1 MHDSLLFV
9 VIFSIIGYCLKQ
21 IRSTLLALSRRLISR
36 PHMIRRAKYTEHM
49 VADFSPLSDGAQT
62 LDAKGAAESMSEAV
76 DAEAARR
83 CNELFSGE

>member
-1 MHDSLLFV
+1 
-9 VIFSIIGYCLKQ
+9 
-21 IRSTLLALSRRLISR
+21 
-36 PHMIRRAKYTEHM
+36 MIRRAKYTEHM
-49 VADFSPLSDGAQT
+49 VADFPPLSDGAQT